1 MENINDFISFENHQQ
16 RSLKSIQ
23 ESSRSNNRFMEM
35 LWVWEYVKWILKSNK
50 PRKIFRYI
58 KGKLCPL

>member
-50 PRKIFRYI
+50 PKNI
-58 KGKLCPL
+58 